1 MLMGLQVQLLD
12 KVIYRLLRERPFGAF
27 FICRIFVRKFNPM
40 KKFLQFVDAADD
52 AVTYPA
58 DRLLGM
64 TVATDATLLMKFES
78 SIGSF
83 GTDGAAA
90 DIVTLTITAN
100 TEKAVMKAISDEIA
114 LGDTPT
120 IVVCDDVAD
129 LILHPDVLSCT
140 IAIDS

>member
-1 MLMGLQVQLLD
+1 
-12 KVIYRLLRERPFGAF
+12 
-27 FICRIFVRKFNPM
+27 M
-40 KKFLQFVDAADD
+40 KKFLQFVSAGDD

-64 TVATDATLLMKFES
+64 TVAANQTLLIKFES

-90 DIVTLTITAN
+90 DIVTLTITAD
-100 TEKAVMKAISDEIA
+100 TEKTVMKAISDEIS
-114 LGDTPT
+114 LGGTST
-120 IVVCDDVAD
+120 IVVCDDVGD
-129 LILHPDVLSCT
+129 LFLHPDVLSCT

>member
-1 MLMGLQVQLLD
+1 
-12 KVIYRLLRERPFGAF
+12 
-27 FICRIFVRKFNPM
+27 M
-40 KKFLQFVDAADD
+40 KKFLQFIDDGDD

-64 TVATDATLLMKFES
+64 TVASNATLLMKFES

-90 DIVTLTITAN
+90 DIVTLTITAD

-120 IVVCDDVAD
+120 IVVCDDVGGVF
-129 LILHPDVLSCT
+129 LHTDIASCT

>member
-1 MLMGLQVQLLD
+1 
-12 KVIYRLLRERPFGAF
+12 
-27 FICRIFVRKFNPM
+27 M
-40 KKFLQFVDAADD
+40 KKFLQFIDAADD
-52 AVTYPA
+52 AATYPA

-64 TVATDATLLMKFES
+64 TVASDSTLLMKFES

-90 DIVTLTITAN
+90 DIVTLTIN
-100 TEKAVMKAISDEIA
+100 EDTEKAVMKAISDEIA

-120 IVVCDDVAD
+120 IVVCDDVGD
-129 LILHPDVLSCT
+129 LFLHPDVLSCT